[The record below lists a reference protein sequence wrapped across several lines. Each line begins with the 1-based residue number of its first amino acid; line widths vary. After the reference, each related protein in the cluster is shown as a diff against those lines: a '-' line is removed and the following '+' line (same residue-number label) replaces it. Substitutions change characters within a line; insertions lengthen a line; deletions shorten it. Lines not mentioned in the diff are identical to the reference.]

1 MKVYGNSKWPT
12 VRWLR
17 NTLAPIPSDQDLAWG
32 IERPNSIG
40 GQPKLYG
47 LNQLSLLKD
56 HEIPVPT
63 FYTTLQ
69 EATQGLCEGQL
80 VVGRRNNHSQG
91 RFIYFPTPPRTIS
104 EKWLT
109 ADYWTAWI
117 SEVTAEWRVFCA
129 SSSYLPK
136 ARTFAV
142 GKKVSLEETPLP
154 NIRSRRLGW
163 VISFTEKPP
172 KGIRP
177 LARKAV
183 DALGY
188 DFGAVDIL
196 QLPSGEFIVL
206 EVNSAFALKSP
217 HTRRRFLQTL
227 LLQNPSESLQS
238 LGEETAEFL
247 ETRINEEN

>member
-17 NTLAPIPSDQDLAWG
+17 NTLAPIPSDQNLAWG
-32 IERPNSIG
+32 IERPNCIG
-40 GQPKLYG
+40 GQPKLFG
-47 LNQLSLLKD
+47 LNQLFLLKD

-63 FYTTLQ
+63 FYTSLD
-69 EATQGLCEGQL
+69 EATDALTRGHLI
-80 VVGRRNNHSQG
+80 VGRTNNHSQG
-91 RFIYFPTPPRTIS
+91 RFIYFPHNAPN
-104 EKWLT
+104 KWLH

-117 SEVTAEWRVFCA
+117 NEVTAEWRIFCA
-129 SSSYLPK
+129 GSSYLPK

-142 GKKVSLEETPLP
+142 GKKVLLEETPLP

-172 KGIRP
+172 KGVRP

-196 QLPSGEFIVL
+196 QLPSGEFVVL
-206 EVNSAFALKSP
+206 EVNSAFALRSP